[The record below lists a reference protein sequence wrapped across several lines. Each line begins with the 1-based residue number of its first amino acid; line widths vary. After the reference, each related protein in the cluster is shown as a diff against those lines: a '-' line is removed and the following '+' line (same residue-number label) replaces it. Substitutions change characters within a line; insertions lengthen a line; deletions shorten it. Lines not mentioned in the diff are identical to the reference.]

1 MKTDKKKLL
10 KQRKAQKLDI
20 TQEQV
25 ERLID
30 DNIKQRT
37 EEIFMELDKLFET
50 VNAPLIKL
58 DVIFRKEFEE
68 IKARFLENG

>member
-1 MKTDKKKLL
+1 MDKKALL
-10 KQRKAQKLDI
+10 KQKKAQKLDI

-25 ERLID
+25 ERMID